1 MFNMVQYGRH
11 LENLYLLTDFDEI
24 WFVGSMK
31 GVDDDSVLKF
41 F

>member
-1 MFNMVQYGRH
+1 MVQYGRH

-24 WFVGSMK
+24 RYIGSMK
-31 GVDDDSVLKF
+31 GLDDDSILEF